1 MTFTYPITIVD
12 SNISI
17 NGDVTSNTTTGSS
30 SSARLITHDL
40 TNQVSQGD
48 LVFELNPQPV
58 LETIVITLDGLVLR
72 PGVDWTL
79 STNIL
84 TLNFDSALDPD
95 SVLLAIYEEA

>member
-30 SSARLITHDL
+30 SNRMITHDIS
-40 TNQVSQGD
+40 NQIAQGD

-58 LETIVITLDGLVLR
+58 LETLIVSLDGIILK
-72 PGVDWTL
+72 PGVDWSL
-79 STNIL
+79 STNLL
-84 TLNFDSALDPD
+84 TLNFDSAIDLT
-95 SVLLAIYEEA
+95 STLLAIYEEA

>member
-30 SSARLITHDL
+30 SSARLVTHDI
-40 TNQVSQGD
+40 TNQVAQGD

-58 LETIVITLDGLVLR
+58 LETLIVSLDGIILR
-72 PGVDWTL
+72 PGVDWSL
-79 STNIL
+79 STNLL
-84 TLNFDSALDPD
+84 TLNFDSAIDP
-95 SVLLAIYEEA
+95 SSTLLAIYEEA